1 MAKLHSFPR
10 FDTLYFS
17 LWLWNVHPIIRLIS
31 SNGRRLCRSK
41 MFGSCVWSFFCDSV
55 ELNGDIFLFRYAGY
69 LCTWRIR
76 TKLHNSCVVCVCV
89 CVMITFLF
97 FKCLGLVGYEFTTCL
112 TMASAIIRMLL
123 RLLRL
128 CAHNVPFLFI
138 SSLYSEKKFTLN
150 HLALFRFWI
159 TSPTRKKMLIFFRV
173 RKVFALCARC
183 ATLIAKYS
191 TNLDMGISTEIRI
204 QTFVRKFVGNH
215 AWKCVVAM
223 EQICLTHKF
232 DQKKTR
238 VLHKCSC

>member
-41 MFGSCVWSFFCDSV
+41 MFGSCVCSFFCDSI

-76 TKLHNSCVVCVCV
+76 TKLHNSCVVCVCWCV
-89 CVMITFLF
+89 CVVITFLF

-138 SSLYSEKKFTLN
+138 SSLYSEKIHSESLLN
-150 HLALFRFWI
+150 NITNQNFFFNLF
-159 TSPTRKKMLIFFRV
+159 
-173 RKVFALCARC
+173 
-183 ATLIAKYS
+183 
-191 TNLDMGISTEIRI
+191 
-204 QTFVRKFVGNH
+204 
-215 AWKCVVAM
+215 
-223 EQICLTHKF
+223 
-232 DQKKTR
+232 
-238 VLHKCSC
+238 

>member
-41 MFGSCVWSFFCDSV
+41 MFGSCVWSFF
-55 ELNGDIFLFRYAGY
+55 LRFNWAKWRYFSFPLCWLLVY
-69 LCTWRIR
+69 LAYQN
-76 TKLHNSCVVCVCV
+76 KAAQFVCSVCV

-138 SSLYSEKKFTLN
+138 SSPYSEKIHSESLGFISLLN
-150 HLALFRFWI
+150 NI
-159 TSPTRKKMLIFFRV
+159 T
-173 RKVFALCARC
+173 
-183 ATLIAKYS
+183 
-191 TNLDMGISTEIRI
+191 N
-204 QTFVRKFVGNH
+204 
-215 AWKCVVAM
+215 
-223 EQICLTHKF
+223 
-232 DQKKTR
+232 QKKN
-238 VLHKCSC
+238 VNLF